1 MITQPAFDLI
11 FRNALLRSSVTPV
24 DIGVKGGRIA
34 AIEPKLTCE
43 AVEVDIRGHLAL
55 PGFID
60 THIHLDKACLL
71 DRCGH
76 DHGSLGDA
84 IRAVSAMKRDFTAE
98 DVYARGARVLERAI
112 VHGTTR
118 MRTHVEIDPRIGLRS
133 FEAVKALKRDYAW
146 ALDLSLCVFPQEGLT
161 NDPGAEELL
170 IQALRDGGETIGGC
184 PYTDADPTAHLA
196 RIFDLAQ
203 EFDVD
208 VDLHLDFDLDPSWWH
223 LDEVCRQTERRN
235 YHGRV
240 TIGHATKLSA
250 LPPER
255 MKAAT
260 AQLARAGV
268 AVTVL
273 PATDL
278 YLMGREANHNAP
290 RGLTLAH
297 KLAGDGVVCSVA
309 TNNVLNPFT
318 PFGDA
323 SLLRM
328 ANFYANVA
336 QASVGDFDTCLD
348 LVTELP
354 ARLMNLDDYGIKVGN
369 PADLIV
375 LDTQDSRFAI
385 AELPDVLMGF
395 KDGRQTFARQRP
407 VLFRPRS

>member
-1 MITQPAFDLI
+1 MIAQPALDLI
-11 FRNALLRSSVTPV
+11 FRNARLRSSSTPV

-34 AIEPKLTCE
+34 AIEPRLACE
-43 AVEVDIRGHLAL
+43 AVEVDVAGRLAL
-55 PGFID
+55 PGFVD

-71 DRCGH
+71 ERCGH
-76 DHGSLGDA
+76 IHGTLSDA
-84 IRAVSAMKRDFTAE
+84 IRAVSTMKRDFSTD
-98 DVYARGARVLERAI
+98 DVYARGAKVLERAI
-112 VHGTTR
+112 VQGTTH

-133 FEAVKALKRDYAW
+133 FEADKTLKRDYAW
-146 ALDLSLCVFPQEGLT
+146 AIDLELCVFPQEGLT
-161 NDPGAEELL
+161 NDPGADELL
-170 IQALRDGGETIGGC
+170 VQALRDGADAIGGC
-184 PYTDADPTAHLA
+184 PYTDTAPNAHLA

-203 EFDVD
+203 QFDLD
-208 VDLHLDFDLDPSWWH
+208 IDLHLDFDLDPSWSH
-223 LDEVCRQTERRN
+223 LDEVCRQTERRK
-235 YHGRV
+235 YGGRV
-240 TIGHATKLSA
+240 AIGHVTKLSA

-255 MKAAT
+255 LKAAT
-260 AQLARAGV
+260 AQLATAGV

-278 YLMGREANHNAP
+278 YLMGREATHNAP

-297 KLAGDGVVCSVA
+297 KLAGNGIVCSVA

-336 QASVGDFDTCLD
+336 HAAVGDFDTCLD

-354 ARLMNLDDYGIKVGN
+354 ARLMNLKDYGIAVGK
-369 PADLIV
+369 PADLVV

-385 AELPDVLMGF
+385 AELPDILMGF
-395 KDGRQTFARQRP
+395 KNGRQTFERKPAK
-407 VLFRPRS
+407 LLSPRN

>member
-1 MITQPAFDLI
+1 MTTQAAFDLI
-11 FRNALLRSSVTPV
+11 FRNALLRSSAAPV
-24 DIGVKGGRIA
+24 DIGVTGGRIA
-34 AIEPKLTCE
+34 AIAPRLACE
-43 AVEVDIRGHLAL
+43 GVEIDLGGHLAL
-55 PGFID
+55 PGFVD

-71 DRCGH
+71 GRCGH
-76 DHGSLGDA
+76 NHGSVSEA
-84 IRAVSAMKRDFTAE
+84 IRAVAGMKKDFTVE

-118 MRTHVEIDPRIGLRS
+118 MRTHVEIDPRIGLRG
-133 FEAVKALKRDYAW
+133 FEAVKALKHDHAW
-146 ALDLSLCVFPQEGLT
+146 AIDLELCVFPQEGLT
-161 NDPGAEELL
+161 NDPGAEQLL
-170 IQALRDGGETIGGC
+170 IQALHDGGEAIGGC
-184 PYTDADPTAHLA
+184 PYMDTDPNAHLE

-203 EFDVD
+203 EFDID

-235 YHGRV
+235 YGGRV
-240 TIGHATKLSA
+240 AIGHATKLSA

-255 MKAAT
+255 LKAAT
-260 AQLARAGV
+260 AQLARSGV

-278 YLMGREANHNAP
+278 YLMGREATHNAP

-297 KLAGDGVVCSVA
+297 KLAGDGVLCSVA

-336 QASVGDFDTCLD
+336 HAAVSDFDTCLD

-354 ARLMNLDDYGIKVGN
+354 ARLMNLGDYGITVGN

-385 AELPDVLMGF
+385 AELPDVMMGF
-395 KDGRQTFARQRP
+395 KGGRQTFERKRP
-407 VLFRPRS
+407 TLLRPER